1 VSDLIPRT
9 RSPVIVPIPGTSS
22 IAHFEENL
30 EAAEL
35 ELSAKEMASLDA
47 L

>member
-1 VSDLIPRT
+1 ML
-9 RSPVIVPIPGTSS
+9 PIPGTSS

-35 ELSAKEMASLDA
+35 ELSEDELEA
-47 L
+47 LEP